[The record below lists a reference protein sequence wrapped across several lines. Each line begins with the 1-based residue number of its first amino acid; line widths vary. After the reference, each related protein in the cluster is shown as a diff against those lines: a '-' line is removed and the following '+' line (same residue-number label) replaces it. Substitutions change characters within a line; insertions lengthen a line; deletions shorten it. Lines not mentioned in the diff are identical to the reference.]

1 MRRREFN
8 ASLLIASAAIQPA
21 LAQLPE
27 KRRTIAIVVTLEE
40 PEAISEAG
48 SGFWRAFFRELGRLG
63 HVEGRDLIVQRY
75 SAEGHPSRYTDL
87 AQDVVSLNPDVIFV
101 TGNLLARIFRTW
113 TGTLGTNTPIGDHVG
128 SPRNGDG
135 PKLGQTGRVSYWRQ

>member
-40 PEAISEAG
+40 PEAISEDG

-63 HVEGRDLIVQRY
+63 HVMLHKASALDHLIAAVREA
-75 SAEGHPSRYTDL
+75 SSCSDRLRLG
-87 AQDVVSLNPDVIFV
+87 QDTCAV
-101 TGNLLARIFRTW
+101 LARRISR
-113 TGTLGTNTPIGDHVG
+113 PVG
-128 SPRNGDG
+128 
-135 PKLGQTGRVSYWRQ
+135 